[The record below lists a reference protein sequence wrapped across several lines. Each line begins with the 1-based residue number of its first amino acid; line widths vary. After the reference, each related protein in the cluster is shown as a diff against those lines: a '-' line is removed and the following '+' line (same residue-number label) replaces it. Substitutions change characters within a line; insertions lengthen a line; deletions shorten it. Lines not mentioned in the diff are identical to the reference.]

1 MIIDNMDST
10 NSITNDDT
18 NRHAPL
24 VADDG
29 PAIVCYTIIHH
40 TILYYNILYYNILVY
55 YTMLYYNVR
64 VYNDI
69 KR

>member
-40 TILYYNILYYNILVY
+40 TILYYTITYCTITY
-55 YTMLYYNVR
+55 
-64 VYNDI
+64 
-69 KR
+69 